1 MRLFLATLILSLVT
15 SVSFAADQVK
25 VLIIDGVNN
34 HDWQNTTKANK
45 ATLEATGRFTV
56 DVSTSPR
63 KRAPEEE
70 WESWHPDFSKYDAVL
85 SNFNDDWEEGSPPLS
100 LWSQQTMAGFEKFVR
115 DGGGLVVVH
124 GADNAFANWPE
135 YNEMIAVGGWGG
147 RKAGKSGY
155 LLRLIDGKWQP
166 TSPDKGRSGDDEAVK
181 DYLVIHDQPD
191 HPILKGL
198 PTEWMHAEDELY
210 ASLRGPAKNVEVLA
224 HSWCRLTDE
233 NEPLM
238 MIITYGKGKVFHIPM
253 GHWNDEFEPYGAALH
268 CVGFQTVLARGTEY
282 VATGK
287 VTIGIPD
294 SFPTKEKT
302 SVVAPDKVK
311 WPATESTESAGY
323 ADLLSLFEEFN
334 EFQDQRDSRSASG
347 NISAAMDKKY
357 RELKKYQ
364 SRLAAIDSSSWSV
377 SEQIDYHLVR
387 AQMNGLEFQLRVVK
401 PWLRNPGYYAGR
413 RGGGLGRIPRLP
425 FEGDRLNEFRSRLQ
439 AIPRYY
445 EEAKRNLGGGDVS
458 KIAGDL
464 AILAIRNLEGNRN
477 PFPDLVA
484 QLSEHHPDLV
494 PDAKRAQAATE
505 GYLNW
510 LKENQSKMT
519 ASAGV
524 GKENYNWLLKN
535 VYLFPYTWDDV
546 RMIVEL
552 EDNRVRTFQRLE
564 ENRNR
569 NIPPLK
575 PAATQEEYKRRVKE
589 AIEHVMNFLR
599 EEEIFTVHD
608 YLEWEDYW
616 RSGWHGWDRPWPE
629 RHDYFFNFSHREPLM
644 EETHEMVGHSFDG
657 QRSRRD
663 NRPIRSSRLGY
674 KISTS
679 RGEGLAFALEE
690 LLMHAG
696 YLDGRNRHGREI
708 AYEQA
713 AFRTVR
719 ALSDIYMHSRDWTLT
734 DAMEFCVANAPHGE
748 LLDDSEHLWFE
759 LETTLVGVGHHMI
772 MIAGKVQFMKLL
784 RDRAQQ
790 LGDEFN
796 LKEFMDEFLAAGMIP
811 MSLTRWEMTGYDD
824 EIKKLW

>member
-1 MRLFLATLILSLVT
+1 VT
-15 SVSFAADQVK
+15 SVSFAADQIK
-25 VLIIDGVNN
+25 VLIIDGINN
-34 HDWQNTTKANK
+34 HDWQNTTAANK

-70 WESWHPDFSKYDAVL
+70 WQAWHPNFSNYDVVL
-85 SNFNDDWEEGSPPLS
+85 SNFNDDWEQGGPT
-100 LWSQQTMAGFEKFVR
+100 LWSEEMKADFEKFVR
-115 DGGGLVVVH
+115 EGGGFVPVH
-124 GADNAFANWPE
+124 AADNSSADWKE
-135 YNEMIAVGGWGG
+135 YNEMIAIGGWGG

-155 LLRLIDGKWQP
+155 LLRLIDGKWQA
-166 TSPDKGRSGDDEAVK
+166 TSPDKGRSGDDEAVR

-224 HSWCRLTDE
+224 HSWCRLTNE
-233 NEPLM
+233 NEPMM
-238 MIITYGKGKVFHIPM
+238 MIVTYGKGKVFHIPM

-268 CVGFQTVLARGTEY
+268 CGGFQTVLARGTEY

-311 WPATESTESAGY
+311 WPAAQSTESGSHVE
-323 ADLLSLFEEFN
+323 LLTLFEEFN
-334 EFQDQRDSRSASG
+334 EFQDQRDSGDVSG
-347 NISAAMDKKY
+347 DISAAMDEKY
-357 RELKKYQ
+357 RELKKFQ

-387 AQMNGLEFQLRVVK
+387 AQMNGLEFELRVVK
-401 PWLRNPGYYAGR
+401 PWIRNPGYYGGR
-413 RGGGLGRIPRLP
+413 RGGLGRIPRLP
-425 FEGDRLNEFRSRLQ
+425 LDEDRIAQFRSRLQ

-445 EEAKRNLGGGDVS
+445 EQAKRNLGGGDIS
-458 KIAGDL
+458 EIASDL
-464 AILAIRNLEGNRN
+464 AILAIRNLERNRN

-484 QLSEHHPDLV
+484 QLAEHHPDLV
-494 PDAKRAQAATE
+494 PDAKKAQAATE
-505 GYLNW
+505 DYLSW
-510 LKENQSKMT
+510 LKENQSRMT

-546 RMIVEL
+546 RTIVEL

-575 PAATQEEYKRRVKE
+575 PAATQEEYKQRVKE
-589 AIEHVMNFLR
+589 GIEHVMKFLR
-599 EEEIFTVHD
+599 EEEIFTVDD
-608 YLEWEDYW
+608 YLEWENYW
-616 RSGWHGWDRPWPE
+616 SSGWHGWDRPWPE
-629 RHDYFFNFSHREPLM
+629 RHDYFFNFSHREPVM

-663 NRPIRSSRLGY
+663 TRPIRGGRLGY

-679 RGEGLAFALEE
+679 RGEGFAFALEE

-696 YLDGRNRHGREI
+696 YLDGRNRHAREI

-719 ALSDIYMHSRDWTLT
+719 ALSDVYMHSGDWSLT

-772 MIAGKVQFMKLL
+772 MVAGKVQFMKLF

-790 LGDEFN
+790 LGDDFT
-796 LKEFMDEFLAAGMIP
+796 LKKFMDEFLAAGMIP
-811 MSLTRWEMTGYDD
+811 MSLIHWEMTGYDD
-824 EIKKLW
+824 EIKELW